1 MDMVVHVM
9 LYVTKEPI
17 GLRKAGYSDTPDFP
31 LIFRGHCAPK
41 KAKCRE
47 RPIVKDRVAYIR

>member
-17 GLRKAGYSDTPDFP
+17 DLEYEFEYRVTLQGRTWSAPHRGAPQQTGVFSP
-31 LIFRGHCAPK
+31 LWSCFWEPR
-41 KAKCRE
+41 
-47 RPIVKDRVAYIR
+47 